1 MNKNLI
7 MEKPHYYYGFKVSV
21 QCQQNINILTNLSK
35 YEIFR
40 GFDINSQNEDINN
53 VYYFMKKEITEFIS
67 KGDQFSVRMY
77 ISDEKRHIMRRVHSL
92 YTEKFPEE
100 TNFVS
105 DIRDLSYVGTKLKY
119 KLDSENEETK

>member
-7 MEKPHYYYGFKVSV
+7 LEKPFYYYGFKVSV
-21 QCQQNINILTNLSK
+21 QCQQNINIIANLSK

-53 VYYFMKKEITEFIS
+53 VYYFMKKEITDFIS

-77 ISDEKRHIMRRVHSL
+77 ISDENRQIMRRVHSL
-92 YTEKFPEE
+92 YTKNFPEDI
-100 TNFVS
+100 NFVS
-105 DIRDLSYVGTKLKY
+105 DITDLSYVGTKLKY
-119 KLDSENEETK
+119 KLVDSENEEI